1 MRHDDSKL
9 LKRLGN
15 RVEVLLMQEMS
26 VAGLDALTAD
36 DAKNDC
42 ACSVM
47 ERFELESM
55 DAMSNG
61 NSWSDMRRRERH

>member
-1 MRHDDSKL
+1 
-9 LKRLGN
+9 
-15 RVEVLLMQEMS
+15 
-26 VAGLDALTAD
+26 
-36 DAKNDC
+36 
-42 ACSVM
+42 M